1 MTRDQFRTCCTPCDV
16 RIARWYTRNAA
27 QTAIKTKY
35 RSRKMSYILMS
46 RRIDVSKQNK
56 LI

>member
-35 RSRKMSYILMS
+35 RSRKMSYIRMS